1 MATIS
6 FDYDYTL
13 WDAEQDCF
21 IEETVNRMRQHI
33 AIGDRV
39 IIVTAR
45 IQVWA
50 DEAKVDIERMMGMTF
65 EVFSCPG
72 TYDPVRG
79 GTEGRNKSDVLIAE
93 GATVHFDDIPN
104 DSSLFM
110 AREAGI
116 DVRMPPAT
124 SANRSRG
131 MY

>member
-6 FDYDYTL
+6 FDYDFTL
-13 WDAEQDCF
+13 WDDQHGCF

-39 IIVTAR
+39 IICTAR
-45 IQVWA
+45 VQHWA
-50 DEAKVDIERMMGMTF
+50 DEAKRDIDAFMKMDF

-79 GTEGRNKSDVLIAE
+79 GIEGRNKSDVLIAE